1 MRSRLRPPDDEAGGR
16 YTLRADRLEP
26 VDGLPAAVDA
36 FNAAATVTRGGAA
49 RGGGR
54 AAGALD
60 AALDVWRRL
69 GQRDL
74 EAQTLVRLGLV
85 QTQRAGRP
93 LDAARSF
100 TEAAALFEALRF
112 EADLANAEVLL
123 ALAQRQ
129 AGQIAR
135 GAWSAANAPTRGPRG
150 SLLGCADGWR
160 ASCRAPP
167 PSSGDAEL
175 GLRYAR
181 QAVATFRE
189 LGDNESLMTA
199 LQASPSR

>member
-1 MRSRLRPPDDEAGGR
+1 MTVTAGSAVLLAVDQQGADVRLTATPAPVGAMVADEPDRGTAGRELLVWTAPAEGVVAVTISALRADEAGGR

-26 VDGLPAAVDA
+26 VEGLPAAVDA
-36 FNAAATVTRGGAA
+36 FNAAATVTRGGEPAA
-49 RGGGR
+49 
-54 AAGALD
+54 AIEQVAALD
-60 AALDVWRRL
+60 AALGVWRRL
-69 GQRDL
+69 GRRDF

-129 AGQIAR
+129 AGQ
-135 GAWSAANAPTRGPRG
+135 NPRG
-150 SLLGCADGWR
+150 DGQR
-160 ASCRAPP
+160 
-167 PSSGDAEL
+167 
-175 GLRYAR
+175 
-181 QAVATFRE
+181 
-189 LGDNESLMTA
+189 
-199 LQASPSR
+199 